1 MVFLFKLIT
10 GFISIYT
17 LLCIIRII
25 LTWIPDLNYSAF
37 GQFLSKA
44 CDPYLNL
51 FRRIKFL
58 QIGVIDFSPIVAIG
72 ILTLSSS
79 LISQMLLYGRFS
91 LGYLLASIVQVC
103 WTAFSSILTIYNILL
118 LIRLIVALLK
128 KDHTSTIWSTLDR
141 IIYPVQSKV
150 TNIFFKNKIIS
161 NALGIG
167 ITLIACVIVQILGS
181 WLIGLIALLLSKL
194 PF

>member
-1 MVFLFKLIT
+1 
-10 GFISIYT
+10 
-17 LLCIIRII
+17 
-25 LTWIPDLNYSAF
+25 
-37 GQFLSKA
+37 
-44 CDPYLNL
+44 
-51 FRRIKFL
+51 
-58 QIGVIDFSPIVAIG
+58 
-72 ILTLSSS
+72 
-79 LISQMLLYGRFS
+79 MLLYGRFS

-103 WTAFSSILTIYNILL
+103 WTAVSSILTIYNILL

-128 KDHTSTIWSTLDR
+128 KDHTSTIWATLDR

-150 TNIFFKNKIIS
+150 TSIFFKNKLIS

-167 ITLIACVIVQILGS
+167 ITLITCVIIQIIGS